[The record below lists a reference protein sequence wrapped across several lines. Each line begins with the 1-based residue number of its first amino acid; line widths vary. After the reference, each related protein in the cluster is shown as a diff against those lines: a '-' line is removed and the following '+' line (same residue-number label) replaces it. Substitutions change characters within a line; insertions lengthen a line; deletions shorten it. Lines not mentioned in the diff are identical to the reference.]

1 MTQPHNESPV
11 NPLPPAVAALFLVV
25 LGIEAVFSLGAR
37 GLVGGPGAVG
47 WRLAAVQQ
55 YAFSGEIFDFM
66 IETGRWSLEHLF
78 RFVAYP
84 FVHAT
89 FTHALVSG
97 VMLLALGKMVGETI
111 GNLAMVAIFFVSAI
125 GGALLYAL
133 AMDDPAPLMGAFPPV
148 YGLIGGFTYLLWVRI
163 GMMGGQQIRAF
174 GLIGVLLFIQ
184 LIFGLFFG
192 GGNDWV
198 ADIGGFGTGF
208 LLCILLV
215 PGGFAR
221 LRNWLRRD

>member
-1 MTQPHNESPV
+1 MTHPHNESPV
-11 NPLPPAVAALFLVV
+11 NPLPPAVAALFLLV
-25 LGIEAVFSLGAR
+25 LGIEAMFSLGAR
-37 GLVGGPGAVG
+37 GFVGGPGAVG

-66 IETGRWSLEHLF
+66 VETGRWSLEHLF

-97 VMLLALGKMVGETI
+97 VMLLALGKMVGEVI

-133 AMDDPAPLMGAFPPV
+133 AMDDPQPLIGAFPPV

-163 GMMGGQQIRAF
+163 GMMGGPQIRAF
-174 GLIGVLLFIQ
+174 GLIGVLLLIQ

-198 ADIGGFGTGF
+198 ADVGGFVTGF
-208 LLCILLV
+208 VLCIVLV
-215 PGGFAR
+215 PGGFTR